1 MLTAYR
7 HGLSHFRNTLATQYA
22 VMPAT
27 ILIVEDE
34 PAIAELV
41 ALHCKHAGYA
51 VQVAHAAMDAR
62 DVVDETLPD
71 LVVLDWMLP
80 DKSGVDF
87 ARELRKDERTR
98 DLPILMLTARAS
110 EDDKVRGLEVGADDY
125 VTKPFSPKELMA
137 RIKALLRRAAPDA
150 SDAPLEVA
158 GLVLDPASHRVMGH
172 ATELKVGPTEFR
184 LLRFLM
190 SRPDRVMTRQAL
202 LDGVWGDHVYIE
214 ERTVDVHVRRLR
226 LALEPSGHDALV
238 ETVRG
243 GGYRLR
249 KR

>member
-1 MLTAYR
+1 
-7 HGLSHFRNTLATQYA
+7 
-22 VMPAT
+22 MPAK

-41 ALHCKHAGYA
+41 ALHCKHAGYEAHIVGA
-51 VQVAHAAMDAR
+51 VLDAR

-80 DKSGVDF
+80 DKPGVDF
-87 ARELRKDERTR
+87 ARELRRDERTK
-98 DLPILMLTARAS
+98 DLPILMLTARAE
-110 EDDKVRGLEVGADDY
+110 EDDKVRGFEVGADDY

-137 RIKALLRRAAPDA
+137 RVKALLRRAAPEMTDTTM
-150 SDAPLEVA
+150 DIA
-158 GLVLDPASHRVMGH
+158 GLRLDPVSHRVSGDEV
-172 ATELKVGPTEFR
+172 ELKVGPTEFR

-190 SRPDRVMTRQAL
+190 ARPERVLTRQAL
-202 LDGVWGDHVYIE
+202 LDGVWGDHVFIE

-226 LALEPSGHDALV
+226 VALEPSGHDRLV

-249 KR
+249 KS

>member
-1 MLTAYR
+1 
-7 HGLSHFRNTLATQYA
+7 
-22 VMPAT
+22 MPAT

-41 ALHCKHAGYA
+41 SLHCKHAGYT
-51 VQVAHAAMDAR
+51 VKLAHAVLDAR
-62 DVVDETLPD
+62 DVVDEALPD
-71 LVVLDWMLP
+71 LIVLDWMLP
-80 DKSGVDF
+80 DKSGIDF
-87 ARELRKDERTR
+87 ARELRKDDRTR
-98 DLPILMLTARAS
+98 DLPILMLTARAA

-125 VTKPFSPKELMA
+125 VTKPFSPKELIA
-137 RIKALLRRAAPDA
+137 RIKALLRRAAPELGNEA
-150 SDAPLEVA
+150 IELA
-158 GLVLDPASHRVMGH
+158 GLRLEPAAHRVSGNG
-172 ATELKVGPTEFR
+172 TELKVGPTEFR

-202 LDGVWGDHVYIE
+202 LDGVWGDHVFIE

-226 LALEPSGHDALV
+226 IALEPTGHDALV

>member
-1 MLTAYR
+1 
-7 HGLSHFRNTLATQYA
+7 
-22 VMPAT
+22 MPAT

-41 ALHCKHAGYA
+41 SLHCKHAGYA
-51 VQVAHAAMDAR
+51 VKVAHAVLDAR

-71 LVVLDWMLP
+71 LIVLDWMLP
-80 DKSGVDF
+80 DKSGIDF

-98 DLPILMLTARAS
+98 DLPILMLTARAA

-125 VTKPFSPKELMA
+125 VTKPFSPKELIA
-137 RIKALLRRAAPDA
+137 RIKALLRRAAPE
-150 SDAPLEVA
+150 SSEEPMEVA
-158 GLVLDPASHRVMGH
+158 GLRLEPTAHRVSGNG
-172 ATELKVGPTEFR
+172 AELKVGPTEFR

-202 LDGVWGDHVYIE
+202 LDGVWGDHVFIE

-226 LALEPSGHDALV
+226 MALEPTGHDALV

>member
-1 MLTAYR
+1 MKHKPR
-7 HGLSHFRNTLATQYA
+7 
-22 VMPAT
+22 
-27 ILIVEDE
+27 ILVVEDE

-41 ALHCKHAGYA
+41 ALHCKHAGFA
-51 VQVAHAAMDAR
+51 VQLAHAAMDAR
-62 DVVDETLPD
+62 DIVDETLPD

-80 DKSGVDF
+80 DKAGIDF

-98 DLPILMLTARAS
+98 DLPILMLTARAT

-125 VTKPFSPKELMA
+125 VTKPFSPKEMIA
-137 RIKALLRRAAPDA
+137 RIKALLRRAAPEA
-150 SDAPLEVA
+150 SDAVLEVA
-158 GLVLDPASHRVMGH
+158 GLRLDPAAHRVLGH
-172 ATELKVGPTEFR
+172 EIELKMGPTEFR

-249 KR
+249 KK

>member
-1 MLTAYR
+1 
-7 HGLSHFRNTLATQYA
+7 
-22 VMPAT
+22 MPAT

-41 ALHCKHAGYA
+41 SLHCKHAGFS
-51 VQVAHAAMDAR
+51 VQVAHAVLDAR
-62 DVVDETLPD
+62 DIVDETLPD

-80 DKSGVDF
+80 DKSGIDF
-87 ARELRKDERTR
+87 ARELRKDDRTK
-98 DLPILMLTARAS
+98 DLPILMLTARAD

-125 VTKPFSPKELMA
+125 VTKPFSPKELIA
-137 RIKALLRRAAPDA
+137 RIKALLRRAAPEATDE
-150 SDAPLEVA
+150 PLEVA
-158 GLVLDPASHRVMGH
+158 GLRLEPAAHRVSGKGV
-172 ATELKVGPTEFR
+172 ELKVGPTEFR

-190 SRPDRVMTRQAL
+190 TRADRVMTRQAL
-202 LDGVWGDHVYIE
+202 LDGVWGDQVYIE

-226 LALEPSGHDALV
+226 VALEPSGHDALV

-249 KR
+249 KQPLK

>member
-1 MLTAYR
+1 
-7 HGLSHFRNTLATQYA
+7 
-22 VMPAT
+22 MPAS

-41 ALHCKHAGYA
+41 SLHCRHAGYT
-51 VQVAHAAMDAR
+51 VKVAHAVLDAR
-62 DVVDETLPD
+62 DIVDETLPD

-80 DKSGVDF
+80 DKSGIDF
-87 ARELRKDERTR
+87 ARELRRDERTR
-98 DLPILMLTARAS
+98 DLPILMLTARAA

-125 VTKPFSPKELMA
+125 VTKPFSPKELVA
-137 RIKALLRRAAPDA
+137 RIKALLRRAAPDV
-150 SDAPLEVA
+150 SEEPLEVA
-158 GLVLDPASHRVMGH
+158 GLRLEPASHRVTGGGV
-172 ATELKVGPTEFR
+172 ELRVGPTEFR
-184 LLRFLM
+184 LLRFFM
-190 SRPDRVMTRQAL
+190 ARPERVMTRQAL
-202 LDGVWGDHVYIE
+202 LDGVWGDHVFIE

-249 KR
+249 KQPQA

>member
-1 MLTAYR
+1 
-7 HGLSHFRNTLATQYA
+7 
-22 VMPAT
+22 MPAS

-41 ALHCKHAGYA
+41 SLHCRHAGYT
-51 VQVAHAAMDAR
+51 VKVAHAVLDAR
-62 DVVDETLPD
+62 DIVDETLPD

-80 DKSGVDF
+80 DKSGIDF
-87 ARELRKDERTR
+87 ARELRRDERTR
-98 DLPILMLTARAS
+98 DLPILMLTARAA

-125 VTKPFSPKELMA
+125 VTKPFSPKELVA
-137 RIKALLRRAAPDA
+137 RIKALLRRAAPDV
-150 SDAPLEVA
+150 SEEPLEVA
-158 GLVLDPASHRVMGH
+158 GLRLEPASHRVTGNG
-172 ATELKVGPTEFR
+172 TELKVGPTEFR
-184 LLRFLM
+184 LLRFFM
-190 SRPDRVMTRQAL
+190 ARPERVMTRQAL
-202 LDGVWGDHVYIE
+202 LDGVWGDHVFIE

-249 KR
+249 KQPLR

>member
-1 MLTAYR
+1 
-7 HGLSHFRNTLATQYA
+7 
-22 VMPAT
+22 MPAT

-41 ALHCKHAGYA
+41 SLHCKHAGYTVKVVHA
-51 VQVAHAAMDAR
+51 VLDAR
-62 DVVDETLPD
+62 DVVDEALPD
-71 LVVLDWMLP
+71 LIVLDWMLP
-80 DKSGVDF
+80 DKSGIDF
-87 ARELRKDERTR
+87 ARELRKDDRSR
-98 DLPILMLTARAS
+98 DLPILMLTARAA

-125 VTKPFSPKELMA
+125 VTKPFSPKELIA
-137 RIKALLRRAAPDA
+137 RIKALLRRAAPES
-150 SDAPLEVA
+150 SDEPIEVGGLRLE
-158 GLVLDPASHRVMGH
+158 PAAHRVSGNG
-172 ATELKVGPTEFR
+172 TELKVGPTEFR
-184 LLRFLM
+184 MLRFLM

-202 LDGVWGDHVYIE
+202 LDGIWGDHVFIE

-226 LALEPSGHDALV
+226 IALEPTGHDALV

>member
-1 MLTAYR
+1 MA
-7 HGLSHFRNTLATQYA
+7 AK
-22 VMPAT
+22 

-41 ALHCKHAGYA
+41 ALHCKHAGYEPQIVAA
-51 VQVAHAAMDAR
+51 VLDAR
-62 DVVDETLPD
+62 DVVDENLPD

-80 DKSGVDF
+80 DKPGVDF
-87 ARELRKDERTR
+87 ARELRRDERTK
-98 DLPILMLTARAS
+98 DLPILMLTARAA

-125 VTKPFSPKELMA
+125 VTKPFSPKELVA
-137 RIKALLRRAAPDA
+137 RIKALLRRSAPEL

-158 GLVLDPASHRVMGH
+158 GLKLDPTSHRVMGFDK
-172 ATELKVGPTEFR
+172 ELKIGPTEFR

-190 SRPDRVMTRQAL
+190 TRPERVMTRQAL
-202 LDGVWGDHVYIE
+202 LDGVWGDHVFIE

-226 LALEPSGHDALV
+226 VALEPSGHDRLV

-249 KR
+249 KS

>member
-1 MLTAYR
+1 
-7 HGLSHFRNTLATQYA
+7 
-22 VMPAT
+22 MPAT
-27 ILIVEDE
+27 LLIVEDE

-41 ALHCKHAGYA
+41 ALHCKHAGYT
-51 VQVAHAAMDAR
+51 VKVAHAVLDAR
-62 DVVDETLPD
+62 DRVDEALPD
-71 LVVLDWMLP
+71 LIVLDWMLP
-80 DKSGVDF
+80 DKSGIDF

-98 DLPILMLTARAS
+98 DLPILMLTARAA

-137 RIKALLRRAAPDA
+137 RIKALLRRAAPEL
-150 SDAPLEVA
+150 SEAPIEIA
-158 GLVLDPASHRVMGH
+158 GLRLEPAAHRVFGNGVG
-172 ATELKVGPTEFR
+172 LKVGPTEFR

-202 LDGVWGDHVYIE
+202 LDGVWGDHVFIE

-226 LALEPSGHDALV
+226 IALEPTGHDALV

-243 GGYRLR
+243 GGYCLR

>member
-1 MLTAYR
+1 
-7 HGLSHFRNTLATQYA
+7 
-22 VMPAT
+22 MPAT

-41 ALHCKHAGYA
+41 SLHCKHAGFA
-51 VQVAHAAMDAR
+51 VKLAHAVLDAR
-62 DVVDETLPD
+62 DIVDESLPD

-80 DKSGVDF
+80 DKAGIDF

-98 DLPILMLTARAS
+98 DLPILMLTARAA
-110 EDDKVRGLEVGADDY
+110 EDDKIRGLEVGADDY
-125 VTKPFSPKELMA
+125 VTKPFSPKELVA
-137 RIKALLRRAAPDA
+137 RIKALLRRAAPEV
-150 SDAPLEVA
+150 SEEPLEVA
-158 GLVLDPASHRVMGH
+158 GLRLEPASHRVIGNG
-172 ATELKVGPTEFR
+172 AELKIGPTEFR

-190 SRPDRVMTRQAL
+190 ARPDRVLTRQAL
-202 LDGVWGDHVYIE
+202 LDGVWGDHVFIE

>member
-1 MLTAYR
+1 
-7 HGLSHFRNTLATQYA
+7 
-22 VMPAT
+22 MPAT

-34 PAIAELV
+34 P
-41 ALHCKHAGYA
+41 
-51 VQVAHAAMDAR
+51 VQVAHAVLDAR
-62 DVVDETLPD
+62 DLVDETLPD

-80 DKSGVDF
+80 DKSGIDF
-87 ARELRKDERTR
+87 ARELRKDDRTR
-98 DLPILMLTARAS
+98 DLPILMLTARAA

-125 VTKPFSPKELMA
+125 VTKPFSPKELVA
-137 RIKALLRRAAPDA
+137 RIKALLRRAAPDV
-150 SDAPLEVA
+150 SEESLEVA
-158 GLVLDPASHRVMGH
+158 GLRLDPVAHRVVGNG
-172 ATELKVGPTEFR
+172 AELKIGPTEFR

-190 SRPDRVMTRQAL
+190 ARPDRVMTRQAL
-202 LDGVWGDHVYIE
+202 LDGVWGDHVFIE

-249 KR
+249 KRALA

>member
-1 MLTAYR
+1 
-7 HGLSHFRNTLATQYA
+7 
-22 VMPAT
+22 MPAT

-41 ALHCKHAGYA
+41 ALHCRHAGFS
-51 VQVAHAAMDAR
+51 VVVAHAVLDAR
-62 DVVDETLPD
+62 DIVDEALPD

-80 DKSGVDF
+80 DKSGIDF
-87 ARELRKDERTR
+87 ARELRRDERTR
-98 DLPILMLTARAS
+98 DLPILMLTARAA

-125 VTKPFSPKELMA
+125 VTKPFSPKELLA
-137 RIKALLRRAAPDA
+137 RIKALLRRAAPEA
-150 SDAPLEVA
+150 SEEPLAVA
-158 GLVLDPASHRVMGH
+158 GLRLEPASHRVTGNGM
-172 ATELKVGPTEFR
+172 ELKIGPTEFR

-190 SRPDRVMTRQAL
+190 ARPERVMTRQAL
-202 LDGVWGDHVYIE
+202 LDGVWGDHVFIE

-226 LALEPSGHDALV
+226 VALEPSGHDALV

-249 KR
+249 KTAAH

>member
-1 MLTAYR
+1 
-7 HGLSHFRNTLATQYA
+7 
-22 VMPAT
+22 MPAT

-41 ALHCKHAGYA
+41 ALHCKHAGFA
-51 VQVAHAAMDAR
+51 VQLAHAAMDAR
-62 DVVDETLPD
+62 DIVDETLPD

-80 DKSGVDF
+80 DKAGIDF

-98 DLPILMLTARAS
+98 DLPILMLTARAT

-125 VTKPFSPKELMA
+125 VTKPFSPKELIA
-137 RIKALLRRAAPDA
+137 RIKALLRRAAPEA
-150 SDAPLEVA
+150 SDAVLEVA
-158 GLVLDPASHRVMGH
+158 GLRLDPAAHRVLGH
-172 ATELKVGPTEFR
+172 EIELKMGPTEFR

-249 KR
+249 KK

>member
-1 MLTAYR
+1 
-7 HGLSHFRNTLATQYA
+7 
-22 VMPAT
+22 MPAT

-51 VQVAHAAMDAR
+51 VQLAHAVLDAR
-62 DVVDETLPD
+62 DIVDEALPD

-80 DKSGVDF
+80 DKSGIDF
-87 ARELRKDERTR
+87 ARELRKDDRTR
-98 DLPILMLTARAS
+98 DLPILMLTARAA

-137 RIKALLRRAAPDA
+137 RIKALLRRAAPEA
-150 SDAPLEVA
+150 SDAALEVA
-158 GLVLDPASHRVMGH
+158 GLRLDPAAHRVMGSGV
-172 ATELKVGPTEFR
+172 ELKVGPTEFR

-190 SRPDRVMTRQAL
+190 SRPDRVMTRQVL
-202 LDGVWGDHVYIE
+202 LDGVWGDHVFIE

-226 LALEPSGHDALV
+226 IALEPTGHDALV

-249 KR
+249 KRQ

>member
-1 MLTAYR
+1 
-7 HGLSHFRNTLATQYA
+7 
-22 VMPAT
+22 MPAS

-41 ALHCKHAGYA
+41 SLHCRHAGYT
-51 VQVAHAAMDAR
+51 VKVAHAVLDAR
-62 DVVDETLPD
+62 DIVDETLPD

-80 DKSGVDF
+80 DKSGIDF
-87 ARELRKDERTR
+87 ARELRRDERTR
-98 DLPILMLTARAS
+98 DLPILMLTARAA

-125 VTKPFSPKELMA
+125 VTKPFSPKELVA
-137 RIKALLRRAAPDA
+137 RIKALLRRAAPDV
-150 SDAPLEVA
+150 SEEPLEVA
-158 GLVLDPASHRVMGH
+158 GLRLEPASPRVTGNGM
-172 ATELKVGPTEFR
+172 ELKVGPTEFR
-184 LLRFLM
+184 LLRFFM
-190 SRPDRVMTRQAL
+190 ARPERVMTRQAL
-202 LDGVWGDHVYIE
+202 LDGVWGDHVFIE

-249 KR
+249 KQPLR

>member
-1 MLTAYR
+1 MT
-7 HGLSHFRNTLATQYA
+7 
-22 VMPAT
+22 AT

-41 ALHCKHAGYA
+41 ALHCTHAGYVA
-51 VQVAHAAMDAR
+51 KVAHAVLDAR
-62 DVVDETLPD
+62 DVVDEALPD
-71 LVVLDWMLP
+71 LIVLDWMLP
-80 DKSGVDF
+80 DKSGIDF
-87 ARELRKDERTR
+87 ACELRKDDRTR
-98 DLPILMLTARAS
+98 DLPILMLTARAA

-125 VTKPFSPKELMA
+125 VTKPFSPKELIA
-137 RIKALLRRAAPDA
+137 RIKALLRRAAPEA
-150 SDAPLEVA
+150 SEAPIEVA
-158 GLVLDPASHRVMGH
+158 GLRLEPAAHRVSGNG
-172 ATELKVGPTEFR
+172 AELKVGPTEFR

-202 LDGVWGDHVYIE
+202 LNGVWGDHVFIE

-226 LALEPSGHDALV
+226 IALEPTGHDALV

>member
-1 MLTAYR
+1 MAAR
-7 HGLSHFRNTLATQYA
+7 
-22 VMPAT
+22 

-34 PAIAELV
+34 SAIAELV
-41 ALHCKHAGYA
+41 ALHCKHAGFEAQVVGA
-51 VQVAHAAMDAR
+51 VLDAR

-80 DKSGVDF
+80 DKPGIDF
-87 ARELRKDERTR
+87 ARELRRDERTR
-98 DLPILMLTARAS
+98 DLPILMLTARAD

-125 VTKPFSPKELMA
+125 VTKPFSPKELVA
-137 RIKALLRRAAPDA
+137 RIKALLRRSAPEL
-150 SDAPLEVA
+150 SDSALEIA
-158 GLVLDPASHRVMGH
+158 GLRLDPVSHRVSGGD
-172 ATELKVGPTEFR
+172 TELKVGPTEFR

-190 SRPDRVMTRQAL
+190 TRPERVFTRQAL
-202 LDGVWGDHVYIE
+202 LDGVWGDHVFIE

-226 LALEPSGHDALV
+226 VALEPTGHDRLV

-249 KR
+249 KA

>member
-1 MLTAYR
+1 
-7 HGLSHFRNTLATQYA
+7 
-22 VMPAT
+22 MPAT

-41 ALHCKHAGYA
+41 SLHCKHAGFA
-51 VQVAHAAMDAR
+51 VKLAHAVLDAR
-62 DVVDETLPD
+62 DIVDESLPD

-80 DKSGVDF
+80 DKAGIDF

-98 DLPILMLTARAS
+98 DLPILMLTARAA
-110 EDDKVRGLEVGADDY
+110 EDDKIRGLEVGADAY
-125 VTKPFSPKELMA
+125 VTKPFSPKELGA
-137 RIKALLRRAAPDA
+137 RIKALLRRAAPEV
-150 SDAPLEVA
+150 SEEPLEVA
-158 GLVLDPASHRVMGH
+158 GLRLEPASHRVIGNG
-172 ATELKVGPTEFR
+172 AELKIGPTEFR

-190 SRPDRVMTRQAL
+190 ARPDRVLTRQAL
-202 LDGVWGDHVYIE
+202 LDGVWGDHVFIE

>member
-1 MLTAYR
+1 
-7 HGLSHFRNTLATQYA
+7 
-22 VMPAT
+22 MPAT

-41 ALHCKHAGYA
+41 SLHCRHAGYT
-51 VQVAHAAMDAR
+51 VKVAHAVLDAR

-80 DKSGVDF
+80 DKSGIDF
-87 ARELRKDERTR
+87 ARELRRDERTR
-98 DLPILMLTARAS
+98 DLPILMLTARAA

-125 VTKPFSPKELMA
+125 VTKPFSPKELVA
-137 RIKALLRRAAPDA
+137 RIKALLRRAAPDV
-150 SDAPLEVA
+150 SEEPLEVA
-158 GLVLDPASHRVMGH
+158 GLRLEPASHRVTGNG
-172 ATELKVGPTEFR
+172 TELKVGPTEFR
-184 LLRFLM
+184 LLRFFM
-190 SRPDRVMTRQAL
+190 ARPERVMTRQAL
-202 LDGVWGDHVYIE
+202 LDGVWGDHVFIE

-249 KR
+249 KQPLR

>member
-1 MLTAYR
+1 
-7 HGLSHFRNTLATQYA
+7 
-22 VMPAT
+22 MPAT

-51 VQVAHAAMDAR
+51 VQLAHAVLDAR
-62 DVVDETLPD
+62 DIVDETLPD

-80 DKSGVDF
+80 DKSGIDF
-87 ARELRKDERTR
+87 ARELRKDDRTR
-98 DLPILMLTARAS
+98 DLPILMLTARAA
-110 EDDKVRGLEVGADDY
+110 EDDKIRGLDVGADDY
-125 VTKPFSPKELMA
+125 VTKPFSPKELVA
-137 RIKALLRRAAPDA
+137 RIKALLRRAAPEV
-150 SDAPLEVA
+150 SEEPLEVA
-158 GLVLDPASHRVMGH
+158 GLRLEPTSHRVIGH
-172 ATELKVGPTEFR
+172 GNELKVGPTEFR

-190 SRPDRVMTRQAL
+190 ARPDRVLTRQAL
-202 LDGVWGDHVYIE
+202 LDGVWGDHVFIE